1 MMRPLFGLLLCA
13 LVLLA
18 AIVDAHAALSGWL
31 TAFVLVSSLPL
42 GGLCLSMMLRII
54 PGPWRLEL
62 AGPSTEAMAL
72 APALV
77 ALALPIMVGMPW
89 LYPWFEGGLT
99 GFKAIYLAPAFFG
112 IRLLAILIGA
122 AVLGF
127 FLRLTESY
135 RLAVAGLIAFV
146 ALHGL
151 LATDLVLSL
160 TPEFHSS
167 GFGLY
172 LLGLQMLTALAMFVL
187 RSLPHSANPSLL
199 GQLLLTALLLWAYFS
214 FMQYFISW
222 SDNLVPAVRWYHA
235 RGYGIWAIA
244 EYAMAALRLAPGLL
258 LLFPPIRA
266 SRSWLAAL
274 CSAILLGGA
283 IETAWLVLPSAG
295 TTSAIAFL
303 AYLSALAGML
313 LIAPAAHLLP
323 FMRRRLA

>member
-1 MMRPLFGLLLCA
+1 MMRPLSGLLLCA
-13 LVLLA
+13 LALLA
-18 AIVDAHAALSGWL
+18 AIVDAHAAMSGWL
-31 TAFVLVSSLPL
+31 AAFVLMSSLPL

-62 AGPSTEAMAL
+62 AAPAGEAMAL
-72 APALV
+72 APALIL
-77 ALALPIMVGMPW
+77 LALPIVIGMPW
-89 LYPWFEGGLT
+89 LYPWFDGGLA
-99 GFKAIYLAPAFFG
+99 GFKAIYLAPFFFG
-112 IRLLAILIGA
+112 IRLVAILIGA

-127 FLRLTESY
+127 LLRLTESY

-172 LLGLQMLTALAMFVL
+172 LLGLQMLTALAVFVL
-187 RSLPHSANPSLL
+187 QRLPDSANPSLL

-222 SDNLVPAVRWYHA
+222 SGNLVPGVKWYHA
-235 RGYGIWAIA
+235 RGYGIWAAA
-244 EYAMAALRLAPGLL
+244 EYALTALRLAPGLL
-258 LLFPPIRA
+258 LFFPPIRA

-274 CSAILLGGA
+274 CSAIVLGSA
-283 IETAWLVLPSAG
+283 IEAAWLVLPSAG
-295 TTSAIAFL
+295 QPSALAFL
-303 AYLSALAGML
+303 TYPLTLAGML
-313 LIAPAAHLLP
+313 LIAPTARRLP
-323 FMRRRLA
+323 FTRRRTA